1 MAVEPRSISS
11 MNESREPWDGMVV
24 VGRIARAHGNRG
36 QVIVNVETDFPVRR
50 FQPGRVVYLN
60 ADGGPRPYR
69 IAAVRFHAGRP
80 VLTLS
85 GVETM
90 SQAEALAGQ
99 ELRVLEVT
107 LPLLPAGT
115 YYQHD
120 LVGCEV
126 KMTTGTVVGTVVA
139 VRGSAGANRLIVR
152 PAGRDGTD
160 GGSGGDG
167 DEIEMPLAEPICVG
181 IEPRRKMV
189 IVDPPDG
196 LLELNRRS

>member
-1 MAVEPRSISS
+1 
-11 MNESREPWDGMVV
+11 MNESREPWDDMVV

-36 QVIVNVETDFPVRR
+36 QVIVNVETDFPARR

-60 ADGGPRPYR
+60 ADGGPQPCR
-69 IAAVRFHAGRP
+69 IAGVRFHTGRP
-80 VLTLS
+80 VLTLD

-99 ELRVLEVT
+99 ELRVPEAT
-107 LPLLPAGT
+107 LPPLPAGT

-126 KMTTGTVVGTVVA
+126 TTTKGMVVGTVVA
-139 VRGSAGANRLIVR
+139 VRGSADANRLILR
-152 PAGRDGTD
+152 PVGRAGTD
-160 GGSGGDG
+160 GGPGGDG
-167 DEIEMPLAEPICVG
+167 DEIEMPLAEPICVR
-181 IEPRRKMV
+181 IELRRKMV

>member
-1 MAVEPRSISS
+1 
-11 MNESREPWDGMVV
+11 MNESRESWDDMVV
-24 VGRIARAHGNRG
+24 VGHIARAHGNRA
-36 QVIVNVETDFPVRR
+36 QVIVNVETDFPARR
-50 FQPGRVVYLN
+50 FQPGRVVYRN
-60 ADGGPRPYR
+60 ADRGPQPYR
-69 IAAVRFHAGRP
+69 ITAVRFYAGRP
-80 VLTLS
+80 VLTLD

-99 ELRVLEVT
+99 ELRVPEAT
-107 LPLLPAGT
+107 LPPLPAGT

-126 KMTTGTVVGTVVA
+126 TTTTGTVVGTVVA
-139 VRGSAGANRLIVR
+139 VRGSVGANRLIVR

-160 GGSGGDG
+160 GGIGGDG
-167 DEIEMPLAEPICVG
+167 DEIEMPLAEPICVR
-181 IEPRRKMV
+181 IEPKRKMV

>member
-1 MAVEPRSISS
+1 
-11 MNESREPWDGMVV
+11 MNESRESWDDMVV
-24 VGRIARAHGNRG
+24 VGHIARAHGNRA
-36 QVIVNVETDFPVRR
+36 QVIVNVETDFPARR
-50 FQPGRVVYLN
+50 FQPGRVVYRN
-60 ADGGPRPYR
+60 ADRGPQPYR
-69 IAAVRFHAGRP
+69 ITAVRFHAGRP
-80 VLTLS
+80 VLTLD

-99 ELRVLEVT
+99 ELRVPEAT
-107 LPLLPAGT
+107 LPPLPAGT

-126 KMTTGTVVGTVVA
+126 TTTTGTVVGTVVA
-139 VRGSAGANRLIVR
+139 VRGSVGANRLIVR

-160 GGSGGDG
+160 GGIGGDG
-167 DEIEMPLAEPICVG
+167 DEIEMPLAEPICVR
-181 IEPRRKMV
+181 IEPKRKMV

>member
-1 MAVEPRSISS
+1 
-11 MNESREPWDGMVV
+11 MNESREQWDDMVV

-36 QVIVNVETDFPVRR
+36 QVIVNVETDFPARR
-50 FQPGRVVYLN
+50 FQPDRVVYLN
-60 ADGGPRPYR
+60 ADGGPQPCR
-69 IAAVRFHAGRP
+69 IAASRFHAGRP
-80 VLTLS
+80 VLTLE

-90 SQAEALAGQ
+90 SQAEALSGY
-99 ELRVLEVT
+99 ELRVPEAT
-107 LPLLPAGT
+107 LPPLPVGT
-115 YYQHD
+115 FYQHD

-126 KMTTGTVVGTVVA
+126 TTTTGAVVGTVVA

-160 GGSGGDG
+160 GGPGGGG
-167 DEIEMPLAEPICVG
+167 DEIEMPLAEPICVR

>member
-1 MAVEPRSISS
+1 
-11 MNESREPWDGMVV
+11 MNESRESWDDMVV
-24 VGRIARAHGNRG
+24 VGHIARAHGNRA
-36 QVIVNVETDFPVRR
+36 QVIVNVETDFPERR
-50 FQPGRVVYLN
+50 FQPGRVVYRN
-60 ADGGPRPYR
+60 ADRGPQPCR
-69 IAAVRFHAGRP
+69 IAAVRFHVGRP
-80 VLTLS
+80 VLTLD

-99 ELRVLEVT
+99 ELRVPEAT
-107 LPLLPAGT
+107 LPPLPAGT

-126 KMTTGTVVGTVVA
+126 TTTTGTVVGTVVA

-160 GGSGGDG
+160 GGIGGDG
-167 DEIEMPLAEPICVG
+167 DEIEMPLAEPICVR
-181 IEPRRKMV
+181 IEPKRKMV

-196 LLELNRRS
+196 LLELNYRS

>member
-1 MAVEPRSISS
+1 MVPRSISS
-11 MNESREPWDGMVV
+11 MSESCEPWDDMIV

-36 QVIVNVETDFPVRR
+36 QVIVNVETDFPERR
-50 FQPGRVVYLN
+50 FQSGRVVYLN
-60 ADGGPRPYR
+60 ADDGPQACR

-80 VLTLS
+80 VLTLD

-90 SQAEALAGQ
+90 SQAETLAEH
-99 ELRVLEVT
+99 ELRVPAAT
-107 LPLLPAGT
+107 LLPLPAGT

-126 KMTTGTVVGTVVA
+126 TTTTGTVVGTVVA

-152 PAGRDGTD
+152 PAGRDGT
-160 GGSGGDG
+160 GGGLGGDA
-167 DEIEMPLAEPICVG
+167 DEIEMPLADPICVQ
-181 IEPRRKMV
+181 IEPKRKMV